1 MIISIILTAA
11 PFITLGVF
19 GLIEEYRNYKFR
31 NVVSMEA
38 VSKTYNIKE
47 S

>member
-11 PFITLGVF
+11 PFITLGFF
-19 GLIEEYRNYKFR
+19 GLIEEYHNYKFR
-31 NVVSMEA
+31 NVVSIEA
-38 VSKTYNIKE
+38 VSKTYNIKG